1 MLSFKE
7 LANEGII
14 CKQFDDFNNDAV
26 IFRFEKGE
34 ARYQHILSKQ
44 DILQQNVPFAV
55 IESILCHQ
63 AKEEL
68 NKLLEGVANDH

>member
-1 MLSFKE
+1 MSTFKE
-7 LANEGII
+7 LSNEGII
-14 CKQFDDFNNDAV
+14 CKQFDDLKNDAV

-63 AKEEL
+63 AKSEL
-68 NKLLEGVANDH
+68 DKLLKGD